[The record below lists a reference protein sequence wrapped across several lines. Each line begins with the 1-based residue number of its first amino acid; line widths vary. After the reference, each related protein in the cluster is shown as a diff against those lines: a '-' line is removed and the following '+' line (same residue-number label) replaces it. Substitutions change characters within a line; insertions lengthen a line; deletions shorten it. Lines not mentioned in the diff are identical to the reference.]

1 MTFASTIA
9 KKTKN
14 KYKDYIIK
22 SDDYY
27 NHPTFYVKNLADYIK
42 LISVISSIE
51 YSPIYGERII
61 YRGMSDNSYRLEPGL
76 ARINDLEEDS
86 EHAYINE
93 FLIRR
98 PDEFSGL
105 NEFGMLAKMQHYGL
119 PTRLLD
125 FTTNPLVAL
134 YFACESKFA
143 INGRVVCH
151 STFLQNDSI
160 PIINTICDRIF
171 NKGFDEAYSVDKYI
185 CDDRLSLKTYLAYS
199 YMYDETL
206 VVRPKYWNKRIANQA
221 GLFMFFFNN
230 LVDRYRSVLI
240 HSKEMGVEKAIEEY
254 RCGPVVVKD
263 IENILANESIDF
275 YTQERNKYLSDDYLE
290 VMKERYSADEF
301 WHAVENRFMMR
312 CSINGISKKKLQSRF
327 CSILID
333 AKSKKKILKELS
345 TVGISADFIYPE
357 LEYSSKEIKN
367 MFDV

>member
-1 MTFASTIA
+1 MKKHAIIPVFIPHLGCPHACVFCDQNQITARNKAPSKDEVISFVETWLTTLDDVETVELAFYGGSFTAIPIDKQIEYLAIA
-9 KKTKN
+9 KEF
-14 KYKDYIIK
+14 KDAGKVHKIHL
-22 SDDYY
+22 S
-27 NHPTFYVKNLADYIK
+27 T
-42 LISVISSIE
+42 
-51 YSPIYGERII
+51 
-61 YRGMSDNSYRLEPGL
+61 
-76 ARINDLEEDS
+76 
-86 EHAYINE
+86 
-93 FLIRR
+93 R
-98 PDEFSGL
+98 PDAIDE
-105 NEFGMLAKMQHYGL
+105 EI
-119 PTRLLD
+119 LD
-125 FTTNPLVAL
+125 NL
-134 YFACESKFA
+134 
-143 INGRVVCH
+143 
-151 STFLQNDSI
+151 
-160 PIINTICDRIF
+160 
-171 NKGFDEAYSVDKYI
+171 EAYSVDKYI